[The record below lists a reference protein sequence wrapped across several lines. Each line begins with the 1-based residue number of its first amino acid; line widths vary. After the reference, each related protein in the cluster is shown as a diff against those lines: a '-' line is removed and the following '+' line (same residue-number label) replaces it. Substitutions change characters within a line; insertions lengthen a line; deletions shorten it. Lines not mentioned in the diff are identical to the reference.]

1 MRIGALLLPGLMLLG
16 ACSTTQELVNK
27 LPIPG
32 VGERQHDEEQ
42 IAAVLLD
49 VQQGMERGRV
59 YKVVAHVSTRYH
71 DQAGR
76 DYEGI
81 RQYVAQLLRN
91 YRDIRITRVGTRI
104 SVDGDRASVAET
116 FGTVAMPY
124 NLNENAPINLQGQV
138 TVWLAREGGD
148 WKIIEW
154 GSLQ

>member
-1 MRIGALLLPGLMLLG
+1 MRIGALLLPGLMLFG

-32 VGERQHDEEQ
+32 VGERQSEEER
-42 IAAVLLD
+42 IAAVLQD
-49 VQQGMERGRV
+49 VQQGMERGSV
-59 YKVVAHVSTRYH
+59 YKVVAHVSGRYR

-76 DYEGI
+76 DYEAI
-81 RQYVAQLLRN
+81 RQYVALLLRN
-91 YRDIRITRVGTRI
+91 YRDIRITRAGSRI
-104 SVDGDRASVAET
+104 AIDGDRASVVET

-138 TVWLAREGGD
+138 TVWLARENGD